1 MSAPRHMSPC
11 RLAEHLCNAARARR
25 ADQVGNSRAYASG
38 FPADTLLRITAHA
51 PAANACI
58 WYGSADMPLTT
69 STTRQCR
76 GRDAVALIPAAG
88 SGTRIAPIPG
98 SKEVFPIGFSN
109 VEADKPEVK
118 VVSQY
123 LFDLMVAG
131 GVGQGIIVVRD
142 GKWDIPA
149 YFGEGGPAGMKLSYV
164 VVGKTLGPPDTLDR
178 AYAFVRHNV
187 VAFGFPDVMLGP
199 PDVFDQLLT
208 RMDVGDAEVVLGL
221 YDVADPEQSDIV
233 ELDEKNRVLDIYLKD
248 ATSILPHCWGCAV
261 WGPRFTEF
269 MHGAVREHRNATAG
283 SFGTIDAGGDL
294 PMGLI
299 FKQAV
304 EARLKVVGVPFEGQ
318 RWIDVG
324 SPRSLLRMAG
334 RLRSQ

>member
-1 MSAPRHMSPC
+1 
-11 RLAEHLCNAARARR
+11 
-25 ADQVGNSRAYASG
+25 
-38 FPADTLLRITAHA
+38 
-51 PAANACI
+51 
-58 WYGSADMPLTT
+58 MPDNP
-69 STTRQCR
+69 STTRQCA
-76 GRDAVALIPAAG
+76 GRDVVALIPAAG

-109 VEADKPEVK
+109 VEGDKPVVK

-123 LFDLMVAG
+123 LFDRMVAG
-131 GVGQGIIVVRD
+131 GVGQGIIVLRS

-149 YFGEGGPAGMKLSYV
+149 YFGEGEPAGMKLSYV
-164 VVGKTLGPPDTLDR
+164 VVGQTLGPPDTLDR

-187 VAFGFPDVMLGP
+187 VAFGFPDIMLDP

-208 RMDVGDAEVVLGL
+208 RMDVGDVDVVLGL
-221 YDVADPEQSDIV
+221 YDVVDPHQSDIV
-233 ELDEKNRVLDIYLKD
+233 ELDEENRVLDIHLKD

-261 WGPRFTEF
+261 WGPAFTEF
-269 MHGAVREHRNATAG
+269 IHDAVQEHRNHTAG

-304 EARLKVVGVPFEGQ
+304 EARLEVVGVPFKGQ
-318 RWIDVG
+318 HWTDVD
-324 SPRSLLRMAG
+324 SPRSLLRMAEK
-334 RLRSQ
+334 LRSQ